1 MVCGA
6 DGAGALS
13 VVVTHHLTSFE
24 FVLRAAIRALG
35 LAGFGHIQVDLR
47 VAVPQF
53 HVGFG
58 AGAED
63 ATLGVQIRCQKFNGV
78 AHVCCP

>member
-1 MVCGA
+1 M
-6 DGAGALS
+6 DS
-13 VVVTHHLTSFE
+13 VSVTHYLTRLQL
-24 FVLRAAIRALG
+24 VNRAAIRALG
-35 LAGFGHIQVDLR
+35 LAGFGHIQVDLG

-53 HVGFG
+53 HVCFG